1 MDKIGFHL
9 IELMNEI
16 VFHVIELMNKIVFH
30 VIELIKIVREVEV
43 VCRVFY

>member
-30 VIELIKIVREVEV
+30 VIELIKIVWEVEV